1 MNSLGMYI
9 ASAVQTHSSG
19 RLPSHQLSNWESD
32 GDVKAARIAPRLALG
47 TPLRPNQNTIA
58 FTARNDTHRP
68 TLIHTFSPV
77 TSGCRQTPDYL
88 FIGSTNIIR

>member
-19 RLPSHQLSNWESD
+19 RPPSHQLSNWESD
-32 GDVKAARIAPRLALG
+32 GDVKATRIAPRLALG

-58 FTARNDTHRP
+58 FTARNDTHTDPHSYTHSLQLRP
-68 TLIHTFSPV
+68 DAGKLLITYSLAAQTL
-77 TSGCRQTPDYL
+77 
-88 FIGSTNIIR
+88 